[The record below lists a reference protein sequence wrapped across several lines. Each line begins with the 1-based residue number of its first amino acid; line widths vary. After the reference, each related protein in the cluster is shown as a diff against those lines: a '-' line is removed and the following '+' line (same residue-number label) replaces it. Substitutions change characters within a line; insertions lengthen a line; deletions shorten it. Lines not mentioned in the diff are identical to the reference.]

1 MATKTKAILFSS
13 MGAAL
18 KLDPTRI
25 KIAEFWK
32 VDGCPLGAVLR
43 KRIKRIG
50 GTYKEFMCVYS
61 DELLKNM
68 GEEITIDKTPTT
80 TQNNDSSALK
90 DDNWTEKKARINGTS
105 SYMPAMFGMTLASLV
120 IRAIEAESSKN

>member
-1 MATKTKAILFSS
+1 
-13 MGAAL
+13 
-18 KLDPTRI
+18 
-25 KIAEFWK
+25 
-32 VDGCPLGAVLR
+32 
-43 KRIKRIG
+43 
-50 GTYKEFMCVYS
+50 MCVYS